1 MRLKSL
7 KLAGFKSFVDPIQI
21 DFPGIMCGIVG
32 PNGCGKSNIIDAI
45 KWVKGEL
52 SPKSLRSESLQ
63 DVIFNGSDTRK
74 PVSHCSVELFFDN
87 SENFLGG
94 EYLEFDEVSVKREMG
109 RDGQSNY
116 FINNASARRR
126 DVQDLFLGT
135 GLGGNSYAI
144 IEQGI
149 ISSLVGAKP
158 EELRSYVEEAAGISK
173 YKERKRE
180 TESRIRRTSENISRL
195 KDLEDEV
202 KRSIR
207 RLNAED
213 NLTSK
218 YKKLRDKEKEYQKFI
233 LSDDI
238 NELMKLMN
246 QSEKENK
253 SIDKD
258 LEKIDGDRLALVAK
272 RDVNKTQLMESLK
285 ELEEEQRGFFESGA
299 KISLIEEKERTVA
312 SRIEE
317 LSKEEQKNI
326 VNLEDLSKEL
336 DSAKSDLSK
345 IDEKVMQTIL
355 NDSKKIIQKM
365 ESSIS
370 KKDSDL
376 IEKSLKEFW
385 KKGYQYGVGESGEA
399 VETINTLRGQFA
411 SRNEQIIKDIES
423 MKKDLAK
430 EKGELSGLVETRKSQ
445 ELKVI
450 ELRSNQDK
458 ANEEM
463 RTIEAEITKLE
474 SEKERIVQQRN
485 EKEVNKRT
493 IEIDI
498 KEKQERLDS
507 YSEVKDIEGEREPI
521 VQDLEKLQKR
531 IMNLGPINFAAPETL
546 EAEKERKETLSGQIE
561 ELETSLNK
569 LDEAIRKID
578 MESNKSFHNCLNSV
592 NKYLEE
598 MFPKLFG
605 GGFCK
610 LDLLDKS
617 EDSGLILMARLP
629 GKKNTKLSQL
639 SGGEKALTALALVF
653 SLFSIN
659 PAPFCLLDEVDAPLD
674 DDNTARFISLVNE
687 MSEKVQ
693 FIFVTHNKISMEKS
707 SHLLGVTMRDLGV
720 SKVVSVDVEQ
730 AMELAQS

>member
-7 KLAGFKSFVDPIQI
+7 KIAGFKSFVDSIQI

-207 RLNAED
+207 RLNAEA
-213 NLTSK
+213 NLTTK

-233 LSDDI
+233 LSDEM
-238 NELMKLMN
+238 NELKKLMN

-258 LEKIDGDRLALVAK
+258 LEKIDGDRLALVGK
-272 RDVNKTQLMESLK
+272 RDLNKTQLMESLK
-285 ELEEEQRGFFESGA
+285 KLEDEQRGFFESGA
-299 KISLIEEKERTVA
+299 KISLIEEKEKTFTN
-312 SRIEE
+312 RIQE
-317 LSKEEQKNI
+317 LLKEEEKNI
-326 VNLEDLSKEL
+326 TNLKDLSKEL

-345 IDEKVMQTIL
+345 VDARVLQNIL
-355 NDSKKIIQKM
+355 SDSKNIIERI
-365 ESSIS
+365 ESNIS
-370 KKDSDL
+370 KKDTEF
-376 IEKSLKEFW
+376 IEKSLEEFW
-385 KKGYQYGVGESGEA
+385 KKGYKHGIGESGEA

-411 SRNEQIIKDIES
+411 SRNDQITKDIGS
-423 MKKDLAK
+423 MKKDLIK
-430 EKGELSGLVETRKSQ
+430 EKAELSGLIEIRKNQ

-463 RTIEAEITKLE
+463 RLIESEITKLE
-474 SEKERIVQQRN
+474 SEKERIMQQRN

-493 IEIDI
+493 IQIDI
-498 KEKQERLDS
+498 KEKQEKLDS
-507 YSEVKDIEGEREPI
+507 YSEVRDIEGEKASI

-531 IMNLGPINFAAPETL
+531 IINLGPINFAAPETL
-546 EAEKERKETLSGQIE
+546 EAEKQRKETLSGQIE
-561 ELETSLNK
+561 ELEISLNK

-610 LDLLDKS
+610 LDFLEKT

-674 DDNTARFISLVNE
+674 DDNTSRFINLVNE

>member
-7 KLAGFKSFVDPIQI
+7 KLAGFKSFVDPITV

-63 DVIFNGSDTRK
+63 DVIFNGSDNRK
-74 PVSHCSVELFFDN
+74 PVSHCSVELTFDN

-94 EYLEFDEVSVKREMG
+94 EYLKFNEVSVKREMA
-109 RDGQSNY
+109 RDGQSTY
-116 FINNASARRR
+116 FINNAVARRR

-135 GLGGNSYAI
+135 GLGSNSYAI

-149 ISSLVGAKP
+149 VSSLVGAKP
-158 EELRSYVEEAAGISK
+158 EELRSYVEEAAGITK

-207 RLNAED
+207 RLNAEA
-213 NLTSK
+213 NLTTK
-218 YKKLRDKEKEYQKFI
+218 YKKLRDQEQQFQKFLI
-233 LSDDI
+233 K
-238 NELMKLMN
+238 NELDELNAKRKN
-246 QSEKENK
+246 SEKENK
-253 SIDKD
+253 SIDTD
-258 LEKIDGDRLALVAK
+258 IEGLEAQKLSFVSK
-272 RDVNKTQLMESLK
+272 RDVVKTTLMEGLK
-285 ELEEEQRGFFESGA
+285 RLEDEQRKFFETGA
-299 KISLIEEKERTVA
+299 KISLVEEKEKA
-312 SRIEE
+312 SKQRVEDLTKEKEKIQHNIAELNSSENSATAEE
-317 LSKEEQKNI
+317 NLSSELEKKLQTNASKE
-326 VNLEDLSKEL
+326 
-336 DSAKSDLSK
+336 AKSLSLDVSTEK
-345 IDEKVMQTIL
+345 KVTKSLSNFWIDGYKTGVGEANENILTINSL
-355 NDSKKIIQKM
+355 
-365 ESSIS
+365 
-370 KKDSDL
+370 KKDFEERIVAIENEIKSLAKDTTTEKANLSDL
-376 IEKSLKEFW
+376 IE
-385 KKGYQYGVGESGEA
+385 
-399 VETINTLRGQFA
+399 LR
-411 SRNEQIIKDIES
+411 K
-423 MKKDLAK
+423 
-430 EKGELSGLVETRKSQ
+430 TQ
-445 ELKVI
+445 ELTVI
-450 ELRSNQDK
+450 ELRGNQDK
-458 ANEEM
+458 SSEEL
-463 RTIEAEITKLE
+463 RSFEHEISRLE
-474 SEKERIVQQRN
+474 TEKDVVIRDRN
-485 EKEVNKRT
+485 EKELNKRS
-493 IEIDI
+493 IEIEI
-498 KEKQERLDS
+498 KEKEDRIKVFN
-507 YSEVKDIEGEREPI
+507 EVKDIEGEYDEVLI
-521 VQDLEKLQKR
+521 SLEKLQKR

-546 EAEKERKETLSGQIE
+546 EAEKKRKETLTSQIE

-569 LDEAIRKID
+569 LDEAIKKID
-578 MESNKSFHNCLNSV
+578 RESNKSFHECLNSV

-605 GGFCK
+605 GGFAK
-610 LDLLDKS
+610 LNLQDDS
-617 EDSGLILMARLP
+617 EDSGLVLMARLP

-674 DDNTARFISLVNE
+674 DDNTARFINLVSE

-730 AMELAQS
+730 AMEMAQS

>member
-7 KLAGFKSFVDPIQI
+7 KIAGFKSFVDPIQI

-207 RLNAED
+207 RLNAEA
-213 NLTSK
+213 NLTTK

-233 LSDDI
+233 LSDEM
-238 NELMKLMN
+238 NELKKLMN

-258 LEKIDGDRLALVAK
+258 LEKIDGDRLALVGK
-272 RDVNKTQLMESLK
+272 RDLNKTQLMESLK
-285 ELEEEQRGFFESGA
+285 KLEDEQRGFFESGA
-299 KISLIEEKERTVA
+299 KISLIEEKEKTFTN
-312 SRIEE
+312 RIQE
-317 LSKEEQKNI
+317 LLKEEEKNI
-326 VNLEDLSKEL
+326 TNLKDLSKEL

-345 IDEKVMQTIL
+345 VDARVLQNIL
-355 NDSKKIIQKM
+355 SDSKNIIERI
-365 ESSIS
+365 ESNIS
-370 KKDSDL
+370 KKDTEF
-376 IEKSLKEFW
+376 IEKSLEEFW
-385 KKGYQYGVGESGEA
+385 KKGYKHGIGESGEA

-411 SRNEQIIKDIES
+411 SRNDQITKDIGS
-423 MKKDLAK
+423 MKKDLIK
-430 EKGELSGLVETRKSQ
+430 EKAELSGLIEIRKNQ

-463 RTIEAEITKLE
+463 RLIESEITKLE
-474 SEKERIVQQRN
+474 SEKERIMQQRN

-493 IEIDI
+493 IQIDI
-498 KEKQERLDS
+498 KEKQEKLDS
-507 YSEVKDIEGEREPI
+507 YSEVRDIEGEKASI

-531 IMNLGPINFAAPETL
+531 IINLGPINFAAPETL
-546 EAEKERKETLSGQIE
+546 EAEKQRKETLSGQIE
-561 ELETSLNK
+561 ELEISLNK

-610 LDLLDKS
+610 LDFLEKT

-674 DDNTARFISLVNE
+674 DDNTSRFINLVNE

>member
-7 KLAGFKSFVDPIQI
+7 KIAGFKSFVDSIQI

-207 RLNAED
+207 RLNAEA
-213 NLTSK
+213 NLTTK

-233 LSDDI
+233 LSDEM
-238 NELMKLMN
+238 NELKKLMN

-258 LEKIDGDRLALVAK
+258 LEKIDGDRLALVGK

-285 ELEEEQRGFFESGA
+285 KLEDEQRGFFESGA
-299 KISLIEEKERTVA
+299 KISLIEEKEKTFTN
-312 SRIEE
+312 RIQE
-317 LSKEEQKNI
+317 LLKEEEKNI
-326 VNLEDLSKEL
+326 TNLKDLSKEL

-345 IDEKVMQTIL
+345 VDARVLQNIL
-355 NDSKKIIQKM
+355 SDSKNIIERI
-365 ESSIS
+365 ESNIS
-370 KKDSDL
+370 KKDTEF
-376 IEKSLKEFW
+376 IEKSLEEFW
-385 KKGYQYGVGESGEA
+385 KKGYKHGIGESGEA

-411 SRNEQIIKDIES
+411 SRNDQITKDIGS
-423 MKKDLAK
+423 MKKDLIK
-430 EKGELSGLVETRKSQ
+430 EKAELSGLIEIRKNQ

-463 RTIEAEITKLE
+463 RLIESEITKLE
-474 SEKERIVQQRN
+474 SEKERIMEQRN

-493 IEIDI
+493 IQIDI
-498 KEKQERLDS
+498 KEKQEKLDS
-507 YSEVKDIEGEREPI
+507 YSEVRDIEGEKASI

-531 IMNLGPINFAAPETL
+531 IINLGPINFAAPETL
-546 EAEKERKETLSGQIE
+546 EAEKQRKETLSGQIE
-561 ELETSLNK
+561 ELEISLNK

-610 LDLLDKS
+610 LDFLEKT

-674 DDNTARFISLVNE
+674 DDNTSRFINLVNE

>member
-7 KLAGFKSFVDPIQI
+7 KLAGFKSFVDPITV

-63 DVIFNGSDTRK
+63 DVIFNGSDNRK
-74 PVSHCSVELFFDN
+74 PVSHCSVELTFDN

-94 EYLEFDEVSVKREMG
+94 EYLKFNEVSVKREMA
-109 RDGQSNY
+109 RDGQSTY
-116 FINNASARRR
+116 FINNAVARRR

-135 GLGGNSYAI
+135 GLGSNSYAI

-149 ISSLVGAKP
+149 VSSLVGAKP
-158 EELRSYVEEAAGISK
+158 EELRSYVEEAAGITK

-207 RLNAED
+207 RLNAEA
-213 NLTSK
+213 NLTTK
-218 YKKLRDKEKEYQKFI
+218 YKKLRDQEQQFQKFLI
-233 LSDDI
+233 K
-238 NELMKLMN
+238 NELDELIAKKKS
-246 QSEKENK
+246 SEKENK
-253 SIDKD
+253 SIDTD
-258 LEKIDGDRLALVAK
+258 IEGLEAQKLSFVSK
-272 RDVNKTQLMESLK
+272 RDVVKTTLMEGLK
-285 ELEEEQRGFFESGA
+285 KLEDEQRKFFETGA
-299 KISLIEEKERTVA
+299 KISLVEEKEKSSKQRVEDLTKEKEKIKNNIA
-312 SRIEE
+312 ELNSSENSATAEE
-317 LSKEEQKNI
+317 KLSPELEKKLQINASKEAGSLDLDDSTEKKVTQSLSNFWIDGYKTGVGEANDNI
-326 VNLEDLSKEL
+326 L
-336 DSAKSDLSK
+336 
-345 IDEKVMQTIL
+345 TINSL
-355 NDSKKIIQKM
+355 
-365 ESSIS
+365 
-370 KKDSDL
+370 KKDFEERIVAIDNEIKALEKDATTEKANLSDL
-376 IEKSLKEFW
+376 IE
-385 KKGYQYGVGESGEA
+385 
-399 VETINTLRGQFA
+399 LR
-411 SRNEQIIKDIES
+411 K
-423 MKKDLAK
+423 
-430 EKGELSGLVETRKSQ
+430 TQ
-445 ELKVI
+445 ELTVI
-450 ELRSNQDK
+450 ELRGNQDK
-458 ANEEM
+458 SSEEL
-463 RTIEAEITKLE
+463 RSFEHEISRLE
-474 SEKERIVQQRN
+474 TEKDAVIRERN
-485 EKEVNKRT
+485 EKELNKRS
-493 IEIDI
+493 IEIEI
-498 KEKQERLDS
+498 KEKEDRIKVFN
-507 YSEVKDIEGEREPI
+507 EAKDIEGEYDE
-521 VQDLEKLQKR
+521 VLVSLEKLQKR

-546 EAEKERKETLSGQIE
+546 EAEKKRKETLTSQIE
-561 ELETSLNK
+561 ELETSLSK
-569 LDEAIRKID
+569 LDEAIKKID
-578 MESNKSFHNCLNSV
+578 RESNKSFHECLNSV

-605 GGFCK
+605 GGFAK
-610 LDLLDKS
+610 LNLQDDS
-617 EDSGLILMARLP
+617 EDSGLVLMARLP

-674 DDNTARFISLVNE
+674 DDNTARFINLVSE

-730 AMELAQS
+730 AMEMAQS

>member
-7 KLAGFKSFVDPIQI
+7 KLAGFKSFVDPIEI

-52 SPKSLRSESLQ
+52 SAKSLRSESLQ
-63 DVIFNGSDTRK
+63 DVIFNGSDSRK
-74 PVSHCSVELFFDN
+74 PVSHCSVELAFDN

-94 EYLEFDEVSVKREMG
+94 EYLKFDEVSVKREMG
-109 RDGQSNY
+109 RDGQSTY
-116 FINNASARRR
+116 FINNAVARRR

-207 RLNAED
+207 RLKAEA
-213 NLTSK
+213 NLTSR
-218 YKKLRDKEKEYQKFI
+218 YKKLRVKEQEFQKFI
-233 LSDDI
+233 VNDDLKVLLASM
-238 NELMKLMN
+238 NES
-246 QSEKENK
+246 QKEND

-258 LEKIDGDRLALVAK
+258 LEKIDGDRLNFVAK
-272 RDVNKTQLMESLK
+272 RDVVKTKLMEGLK
-285 ELEEEQRGFFESGA
+285 ELEDEQRSFFEAGA
-299 KISLIEEKERTVA
+299 KISLIEEKERTVNV
-312 SRIEE
+312 RINDLINEE
-317 LSKEEQKNI
+317 KKNI
-326 VNLEDLSKEL
+326 TNLDDLSKEL
-336 DSAKSDLSK
+336 GSSDNSMDDLDKKILEQIKSDSLKAIAKLEADLSSKDETQLTASFQNFWQKGYEFGQGQSGDASEK
-345 IDEKVMQTIL
+345 IDSL
-355 NDSKKIIQKM
+355 KKQFAERNKQIINEV
-365 ESSIS
+365 ESL
-370 KKDSDL
+370 KKEL
-376 IEKSLKEFW
+376 GKEKSELTNFIE
-385 KKGYQYGVGESGEA
+385 
-399 VETINTLRGQFA
+399 LRK
-411 SRNEQIIKDIES
+411 N
-423 MKKDLAK
+423 
-430 EKGELSGLVETRKSQ
+430 Q
-445 ELKVI
+445 ELKVM
-450 ELRSNQDK
+450 ELKANQDK
-458 ANEEM
+458 ANEEL
-463 RTIEAEITKLE
+463 RNFESEITKLE
-474 SEKERIVQQRN
+474 TEKDRIVHQRN
-485 EKEVNKRT
+485 EKELNKRS
-493 IEIDI
+493 IEIEV
-498 KEKQERLDS
+498 KEKQEKLHS
-507 YSEVKDIEGEREPI
+507 FEEIKDIEGEREEII
-521 VQDLEKLQKR
+521 VDLEKLQKR

-546 EAEKERKETLSGQIE
+546 EAEVQRKEVLSGQIE
-561 ELETSLNK
+561 ELEVSLNK
-569 LDEAIRKID
+569 LDEAIKKID
-578 MESNKSFHNCLNSV
+578 RESNKSFHDCLNSV
-592 NKYLEE
+592 NKHLEE

-610 LDLLDKS
+610 LDLLDKT
-617 EDSGLILMARLP
+617 EDSGLMLMARLP

-674 DDNTARFISLVNE
+674 DENTARFINLVNE

-707 SHLLGVTMRDLGV
+707 THLLGVTMRDLGV

>member
-7 KLAGFKSFVDPIQI
+7 KLAGFKSFVDPIEI

-52 SPKSLRSESLQ
+52 SAKSLRSESLQ
-63 DVIFNGSDTRK
+63 DVIFNGSDSRK
-74 PVSHCSVELFFDN
+74 PVSHCSVELAFDN

-94 EYLEFDEVSVKREMG
+94 EFLKFDEVSVKREMG
-109 RDGQSNY
+109 RDGQSTY
-116 FINNASARRR
+116 FINNAVARRR

-180 TESRIRRTSENISRL
+180 TESRIRRTAENISRL

-207 RLNAED
+207 RLKAEA
-213 NLTSK
+213 NLTSR
-218 YKKLRDKEKEYQKFI
+218 YKKLRTKEQEFQKFI
-233 LSDDI
+233 V
-238 NELMKLMN
+238 
-246 QSEKENK
+246 SEDLKALLASMSESQKEND

-258 LEKIDGDRLALVAK
+258 LEKIDGDRLNFVAK
-272 RDVNKTQLMESLK
+272 RDVIKTQLMEGLK
-285 ELEEEQRGFFESGA
+285 KLEEEQRSFFEAGA
-299 KISLIEEKERTVA
+299 KISLIEEKERTVNV
-312 SRIEE
+312 RIQDLINEE
-317 LSKEEQKNI
+317 KKNLG
-326 VNLEDLSKEL
+326 NLDDLSNEL
-336 DSAKSDLSK
+336 GTSKNKIDQLDAKIIEQIKSDTKKALAKVESSLTKNDEGNLTESFRSFWQKGYDFGQGQSGDASEK
-345 IDEKVMQTIL
+345 IEAL
-355 NDSKKIIQKM
+355 KKQFLERNNQIIQ
-365 ESSIS
+365 
-370 KKDSDL
+370 
-376 IEKSLKEFW
+376 
-385 KKGYQYGVGESGEA
+385 
-399 VETINTLRGQFA
+399 
-411 SRNEQIIKDIES
+411 DIES
-423 MKKDLAK
+423 LKKDLNK
-430 EKGELSGLVETRKSQ
+430 EKSELTSFIELRKNQ
-445 ELKVI
+445 ELKVM
-450 ELRSNQDK
+450 ELKTNQDK
-458 ANEEM
+458 SNEEL
-463 RTIEAEITKLE
+463 RKSETEITKLE
-474 SEKERIVQQRN
+474 TEKDRIVHQRN
-485 EKEVNKRT
+485 EKELNKRS
-493 IEIDI
+493 IEIEV
-498 KEKQERLDS
+498 KEKQEKLNSFD
-507 YSEVKDIEGEREPI
+507 EIKDIEGEREDII
-521 VQDLEKLQKR
+521 VELDKLQKR

-546 EAEKERKETLSGQIE
+546 EAEVQRKEVLSGQIE
-561 ELETSLNK
+561 ELEVSLNK
-569 LDEAIRKID
+569 LDEAIKKID
-578 MESNKSFHNCLNSV
+578 RESNKSFHDCLNSV
-592 NKYLEE
+592 NKHLEE

-610 LDLLDKS
+610 LDLLDKT
-617 EDSGLILMARLP
+617 EDSGLLLMARLP

-674 DDNTARFISLVNE
+674 DENTSRFINLVNE
-687 MSEKVQ
+687 MSTKVQ

-707 SHLLGVTMRDLGV
+707 THLLGVTMRDLGV

-730 AMELAQS
+730 AMELAKS

>member
-7 KLAGFKSFVDPIQI
+7 KLAGFKSFVDPITV

-63 DVIFNGSDTRK
+63 DVIFNGSDNRK
-74 PVSHCSVELFFDN
+74 PVSHCSVELTFDN

-94 EYLEFDEVSVKREMG
+94 EYLKFNEVSVKREMA
-109 RDGQSNY
+109 RDGQSTY
-116 FINNASARRR
+116 FINNAVARRR

-135 GLGGNSYAI
+135 GLGSNSYAI

-149 ISSLVGAKP
+149 VSSLVGAKP
-158 EELRSYVEEAAGISK
+158 EELRSYVEEAAGITK

-207 RLNAED
+207 RLNAEA
-213 NLTSK
+213 NLTTK
-218 YKKLRDKEKEYQKFI
+218 YKKLRDQEQQFQKFLI
-233 LSDDI
+233 K
-238 NELMKLMN
+238 NELDELIAKKKS
-246 QSEKENK
+246 SEKENK
-253 SIDKD
+253 SIDTD
-258 LEKIDGDRLALVAK
+258 IEGLEAQKLSFVSK
-272 RDVNKTQLMESLK
+272 RDVVKTTLMEGLK
-285 ELEEEQRGFFESGA
+285 KLEDEQRKFFETGA
-299 KISLIEEKERTVA
+299 KISLVEEKEKSSKQRVEDLTKEKEKIKHNIA
-312 SRIEE
+312 ELNSSENFATAEE
-317 LSKEEQKNI
+317 KLSPELEKKLQINASKEAGSLDLDDSTEKKVTQSLSNFWIDGYKTGVGEANDNI
-326 VNLEDLSKEL
+326 L
-336 DSAKSDLSK
+336 
-345 IDEKVMQTIL
+345 TINSL
-355 NDSKKIIQKM
+355 
-365 ESSIS
+365 
-370 KKDSDL
+370 KKDFEERIVAIDNEIKALEKDATTEKANLSDL
-376 IEKSLKEFW
+376 IE
-385 KKGYQYGVGESGEA
+385 
-399 VETINTLRGQFA
+399 LR
-411 SRNEQIIKDIES
+411 K
-423 MKKDLAK
+423 
-430 EKGELSGLVETRKSQ
+430 TQ
-445 ELKVI
+445 ELTVI
-450 ELRSNQDK
+450 ELRGNQDK
-458 ANEEM
+458 SSEEL
-463 RTIEAEITKLE
+463 RSFEHEISRLE
-474 SEKERIVQQRN
+474 TEKDVVIRDRN
-485 EKEVNKRT
+485 EKELNKRS
-493 IEIDI
+493 IEIEI
-498 KEKQERLDS
+498 KEKEDRIKVFN
-507 YSEVKDIEGEREPI
+507 EVKDIEGEYDE
-521 VQDLEKLQKR
+521 VLVSLEKLQKR

-546 EAEKERKETLSGQIE
+546 EAEKKRKETLTSQIE
-561 ELETSLNK
+561 ELETSLSK
-569 LDEAIRKID
+569 LDEAIKKID
-578 MESNKSFHNCLNSV
+578 RESNKSFHECLNSV

-605 GGFCK
+605 GGFAK
-610 LDLLDKS
+610 LNLQDDS
-617 EDSGLILMARLP
+617 EDSGLVLMARLP

-674 DDNTARFISLVNE
+674 DDNTARFINLVSE

-730 AMELAQS
+730 AMEMAQS

>member
-207 RLNAED
+207 RLNAEA

-218 YKKLRDKEKEYQKFI
+218 YKKLRDKEKQYQKFI
-233 LSDDI
+233 LSDDMS
-238 NELMKLMN
+238 ELMKLMN

-285 ELEEEQRGFFESGA
+285 DLEEEQRGFFESGA

-317 LSKEEQKNI
+317 LSKEEQKNL

-345 IDEKVMQTIL
+345 IDEKVMEGIVS
-355 NDSKKIIQKM
+355 DSKNIL
-365 ESSIS
+365 ESVESDIS
-370 KKDSDL
+370 KKDSSL

-385 KKGYQYGVGESGEA
+385 KKGYQYGLGESGEA
-399 VETINTLRGQFA
+399 VETINALRGQFA
-411 SRNEQIIKDIES
+411 SRNDQITKDIES
-423 MKKDLAK
+423 MKKNLAK
-430 EKGELSGLVETRKSQ
+430 EKSELSGLVETRKSQ

-485 EKEVNKRT
+485 EKEVSKRT

-498 KEKQERLDS
+498 KEKQERLDA
-507 YSEVKDIEGEREPI
+507 YSEVKDLEGERESI

>member
-207 RLNAED
+207 RLNAEA

-233 LSDDI
+233 LSDDM

-423 MKKDLAK
+423 MKKDLDR

-474 SEKERIVQQRN
+474 SEKERIMQQRN

-507 YSEVKDIEGEREPI
+507 YSEVKDIEGERESI

>member
-207 RLNAED
+207 RLNAEA

-233 LSDDI
+233 LSDDMG
-238 NELMKLMN
+238 ELLKLMN
-246 QSEKENK
+246 ESEKENK

-258 LEKIDGDRLALVAK
+258 LEKMDGDRLALVAK
-272 RDVNKTQLMESLK
+272 RDVTKTQLMESLK

-299 KISLIEEKERTVA
+299 KISLIEEKEKTV
-312 SRIEE
+312 SIRIEE
-317 LSKEEQKNI
+317 LSKEEQKNLA
-326 VNLEDLSKEL
+326 NLEDLSKEL
-336 DSAKSDLSK
+336 DSAKSDLSQ
-345 IDEKVMQTIL
+345 INEDIMQDIF
-355 NDSKKIIQKM
+355 NDSKKIIKKI
-365 ESSIS
+365 ESDIS
-370 KKDSDL
+370 DKDSVL

-385 KKGYQYGVGESGEA
+385 KKGYQYGIGESGEA
-399 VETINTLRGQFA
+399 VETINALREQFA
-411 SRNEQIIKDIES
+411 SRNEQIIIDIDS
-423 MKKDLAK
+423 MKKDLVK
-430 EKGELSGLVETRKSQ
+430 EKGELSGLIEIRKTQ

-474 SEKERIVQQRN
+474 TEKERIVQQRN

-498 KEKQERLDS
+498 KEKQEKLDL
-507 YSEVKDIEGEREPI
+507 YEEVKDLEGERDLI

-674 DDNTARFISLVNE
+674 DDNTARFINLVNE

>member
-7 KLAGFKSFVDPIQI
+7 KLAGFKSFVDPIEI

-52 SPKSLRSESLQ
+52 SAKSLRSESLQ
-63 DVIFNGSDTRK
+63 DVIFNGSDSRK
-74 PVSHCSVELFFDN
+74 PVSHCSVELSFDN

-94 EYLEFDEVSVKREMG
+94 EYLNFDEVSVKREMG
-109 RDGQSNY
+109 RDGQSTY
-116 FINNASARRR
+116 FINNTVARRR

-207 RLNAED
+207 RLKAEA
-213 NLTSK
+213 NLTSR
-218 YKKLRDKEKEYQKFI
+218 YKKLRIKEQEFQKFI
-233 LSDDI
+233 V
-238 NELMKLMN
+238 NEDLKALLASMN
-246 QSEKENK
+246 ESQKEND

-258 LEKIDGDRLALVAK
+258 LEKIDGDRLNFVAK
-272 RDVNKTQLMESLK
+272 RDVVKTKLMEGLK
-285 ELEEEQRGFFESGA
+285 QLEEEQRSFFEAGA
-299 KISLIEEKERTVA
+299 KISLVEEKERTVNI
-312 SRIEE
+312 RINDLINEE
-317 LSKEEQKNI
+317 KKNLG
-326 VNLEDLSKEL
+326 NLDDLSKEL
-336 DSAKSDLSK
+336 GSPASK
-345 IDEKVMQTIL
+345 IDELDASVVEQIKTDAKKALTRLESKLTNKDQENLTVSFKSFWQKGYEHGQGQSGDASQKIESLKKQFLARNKQIISDIDALKKGL
-355 NDSKKIIQKM
+355 NK
-365 ESSIS
+365 
-370 KKDSDL
+370 
-376 IEKSLKEFW
+376 EKSELTSFIE
-385 KKGYQYGVGESGEA
+385 
-399 VETINTLRGQFA
+399 LRK
-411 SRNEQIIKDIES
+411 N
-423 MKKDLAK
+423 
-430 EKGELSGLVETRKSQ
+430 Q
-445 ELKVI
+445 ELKVMQLKASQDSSNE
-450 ELRSNQDK
+450 ELRNHES
-458 ANEEM
+458 
-463 RTIEAEITKLE
+463 EITKLE
-474 SEKERIVQQRN
+474 TEKDRIVHQRN
-485 EKEVNKRT
+485 EKELNKRS
-493 IEIDI
+493 IEIEV
-498 KEKQERLDS
+498 KEKQEKLNSFEDI
-507 YSEVKDIEGEREPI
+507 KDIEGERADI
-521 VQDLEKLQKR
+521 VLDLEKLQKR

-546 EAEKERKETLSGQIE
+546 EAEVQRKEVLSGQIE
-561 ELETSLNK
+561 ELEVSLNK
-569 LDEAIRKID
+569 LDEAIKKID
-578 MESNKSFHNCLNSV
+578 RESNKSFHDCLNSV
-592 NKYLEE
+592 NKHLEE

-610 LDLLDKS
+610 LDLLDKT
-617 EDSGLILMARLP
+617 EDSGLMLMARLP

-674 DDNTARFISLVNE
+674 DENTSRFINLVNE

-707 SHLLGVTMRDLGV
+707 THLLGVTMRDLGV

>member
-207 RLNAED
+207 RLNAEA

-233 LSDDI
+233 LSDDMS
-238 NELMKLMN
+238 ELMKLMN

-258 LEKIDGDRLALVAK
+258 IEKIDGDRLALVAK

-423 MKKDLAK
+423 MKKDLDR
-430 EKGELSGLVETRKSQ
+430 EKGELSGLIETRKSQ

>member
-7 KLAGFKSFVDPIQI
+7 KIAGFKSFVDPIQI

-207 RLNAED
+207 RLNAEA
-213 NLTSK
+213 NLTTK

-233 LSDDI
+233 LSDEM
-238 NELMKLMN
+238 NELKKLMN

-258 LEKIDGDRLALVAK
+258 LEKIDGDRLALVGK

-285 ELEEEQRGFFESGA
+285 KLEDEQRGFFESGA
-299 KISLIEEKERTVA
+299 KISLIEEKEKTFTN
-312 SRIEE
+312 RIQE
-317 LSKEEQKNI
+317 LLKEEEKNI
-326 VNLEDLSKEL
+326 TNLKDLSKEL

-345 IDEKVMQTIL
+345 VDTKVLQNIL
-355 NDSKKIIQKM
+355 SDSKNII
-365 ESSIS
+365 ERIETNIS
-370 KKDSDL
+370 KKDSDF
-376 IEKSLKEFW
+376 IEKSLEEFW
-385 KKGYQYGVGESGEA
+385 KKGYKHGIGESGEA

-411 SRNEQIIKDIES
+411 SRNDQITKDIGS
-423 MKKDLAK
+423 MKKDLIK
-430 EKGELSGLVETRKSQ
+430 EKAELSGLIDIRKNQ

-463 RTIEAEITKLE
+463 RLIESEITKLE
-474 SEKERIVQQRN
+474 SEKERIMQQRN

-498 KEKQERLDS
+498 KEKQEKLDS
-507 YSEVKDIEGEREPI
+507 YSEVRDIEGEKASI
-521 VQDLEKLQKR
+521 FQDLEKLQKR

-546 EAEKERKETLSGQIE
+546 EAEKQRKETLSGQIE
-561 ELETSLNK
+561 ELEISLNK
-569 LDEAIRKID
+569 LDEAIKKID

-610 LDLLDKS
+610 LDLLEKT

-674 DDNTARFISLVNE
+674 DDNTSRFINLVNE